1 MGFFS
6 NLFGLGPKVDFKA
19 VVERG
24 ATVVDVRT
32 PQEFATG
39 NINGSI
45 NIPVGSLPHKLKM
58 LNKNKPIIVY
68 CASGSRS
75 TSAKSFLDQQ
85 GFEEVYNAG
94 SFHGFYRHLNG

>member
-24 ATVVDVRT
+24 ATIVDVRT

-58 LNKNKPIIVY
+58 LNKKKPIIVY
-68 CASGSRS
+68 PLLE
-75 TSAKSFLDQQ
+75 FLLACQDLCQ
-85 GFEEVYNAG
+85 GQT
-94 SFHGFYRHLNG
+94 